1 MSAVVAPNNL
11 LLLQATNT
19 HGDSIMERTS
29 QPSKQLA
36 YYEKRRKCF
45 RAILKG
51 VRENDPETMQ
61 LYASGDNE
69 SVSETILERMTEE
82 EWEDLGRNILIKQY
96 VFDVCQIQ

>member
-1 MSAVVAPNNL
+1 
-11 LLLQATNT
+11 
-19 HGDSIMERTS
+19 MERTS